1 MAAKSLHRAQPRDA
15 AAHHQHPQA
24 AARGLHA
31 AAAWLHRAGRD
42 GRRASPQLGGEE
54 RTEEAGGG
62 RRAGRGAGA
71 REAEREARGGGAGRR
86 TRGGAR
92 DAGRSRPPRQP
103 LPAPRAPLGPAWGFP
118 WRRSPGPRMVAEFC
132 GLSGRPREGEG
143 KRGGVGV
150 CTPLPGGVG
159 KCPDGGR
166 IGRPARRVV
175 FTSKG
180 GVGTATRKR
189 RRRLPPASDKRAS
202 AFTLGPHGAHGWK
215 SEERS
220 GGCCGVGVGRGR
232 A

>member
-15 AAHHQHPQA
+15 AAHHQHPRA

-62 RRAGRGAGA
+62 PGAGRGRG
-71 REAEREARGGGAGRR
+71 RRSERLGEEARGEGREVERGMRGGAGLRVSPSR
-86 TRGGAR
+86 LRAPPWVRLGASPGGAAQGPGWWR
-92 DAGRSRPPRQP
+92 SSAGSADAPGRARASGEGSVCVP
-103 LPAPRAPLGPAWGFP
+103 LCQAVWASVPT
-118 WRRSPGPRMVAEFC
+118 
-132 GLSGRPREGEG
+132 EGES
-143 KRGGVGV
+143 
-150 CTPLPGGVG
+150 
-159 KCPDGGR
+159 
-166 IGRPARRVV
+166 GRPARRVV
-175 FTSKG
+175 FPSKG

-189 RRRLPPASDKRAS
+189 RRRLPPASHKRAS